1 METAFQHR
9 VRPILTPVFAGF
21 FAIGAAVALA
31 QSTGG
36 ASGAPAFAWPDG
48 KRAAIS
54 LTFDDARE
62 SQVTSG
68 VPLFAEYGIRV
79 TFYLSPRN
87 IGNNAAAW
95 RRAAAAGHEL
105 ANHSMTHP
113 CTGNFA
119 WSRDRALEDYTLDR
133 MRVEM
138 VDANRAIEE
147 ATGVRPTTFAY
158 PCGQT
163 FVGRGAQVASYV
175 PLVSEL
181 FLAGRGWLGET
192 ANDPG
197 FVDLA
202 QVLGYPMDDVEL
214 NELRPAI
221 DDAIARGQWLV
232 LAGHDI
238 GSAPGPQVTRLSML
252 RELLADLRRSQRSVW
267 VDTVAKVAAHVKT
280 YRDGFESRGQGRRQP

>member
-1 METAFQHR
+1 MTTPLRHR
-9 VRPILTPVFAGF
+9 LRSIVAPML
-21 FAIGAAVALA
+21 AALFGTGLALA
-31 QSTGG
+31 QSTGRS
-36 ASGAPAFAWPDG
+36 SGARAFAWPDG

-87 IGNNAAAW
+87 IGDNAAAW
-95 RRAAAAGHEL
+95 RRAAEAGHEL

-119 WSRDRALEDYTLDR
+119 WSRERALEDYTLDR
-133 MRVEM
+133 MRAEL
-138 VDANRAIEE
+138 VDANRAIED

-163 FVGRGAQVASYV
+163 YVGRGARVASYV

-202 QVLGYPMDDVEL
+202 QVLGYPMDDMEL
-214 NELRPAI
+214 DQLRPALE
-221 DDAIARGQWLV
+221 DAIARGQWLV

-238 GSAPGPQVTRLSML
+238 GSTQGPQVTRVSML
-252 RELLADLRRSQRSVW
+252 RELLADLGRPGRGVW
-267 VDTVAKVAAHVKT
+267 VDTVAKVAAFVKA
-280 YRDGFESRGQGRRQP
+280 RQPKSR